1 MYEIDLFEREH
12 DHVIVMEA
20 TVQVNILAIK
30 HNTVAP
36 ER

>member
-1 MYEIDLFEREH
+1 MCEIDLFEKEH

-20 TVQVNILAIK
+20 TVQVHILAIK